1 MDFSYY
7 PWRWHTLVH
16 VCQRWRHVIFAS
28 PRRLDLQFL
37 CTPNTPVR
45 ELLNFLPPAMPIIIS
60 NWTRNP
66 PPYDP
71 LSPEDGHQVISAL
84 ENRDRVRWVHLDG
97 ITSLLLEKLVGMMQ
111 ETFPM
116 MKLVRLW
123 SEDGTVPVLPETFL
137 GGTCP
142 RLHTFW
148 LHGIPFPRLPRLLS
162 STNDLVVLRLENIP
176 DSGYIPCDV
185 MAASLSTST
194 KLETLIIEFQSMEPH
209 PDGTSTQPTASLI
222 PTPLPAL
229 TLFKFRGHGGYFDNF
244 VVRFESHLLIPEFDQ
259 SWHENFTNRRLLY
272 EASYTLQS
280 GLQLHSESSTPH

>member
-1 MDFSYY
+1 
-7 PWRWHTLVH
+7 
-16 VCQRWRHVIFAS
+16 
-28 PRRLDLQFL
+28 
-37 CTPNTPVR
+37 
-45 ELLNFLPPAMPIIIS
+45 
-60 NWTRNP
+60 
-66 PPYDP
+66 
-71 LSPEDGHQVISAL
+71 
-84 ENRDRVRWVHLDG
+84 VRWVHLDG
-97 ITSLLLEKLVGMMQ
+97 ITSLLLEKLAGMMQ

-148 LHGIPFPRLPRLLS
+148 LYGIPFPRLTRLLS

-194 KLETLIIEFQSMEPH
+194 KLETLIIEFQSMDPH
-209 PDGTSTQPTASLI
+209 PDGTSTQPTASL
-222 PTPLPAL
+222 TRTALPAL
-229 TLFKFRGHGGYFDNF
+229 ALFKFRGHGGYFDSF

-272 EASYTLQS
+272 EASYTPQS
-280 GLQLHSESSTPH
+280 GLRLHSESSIPH